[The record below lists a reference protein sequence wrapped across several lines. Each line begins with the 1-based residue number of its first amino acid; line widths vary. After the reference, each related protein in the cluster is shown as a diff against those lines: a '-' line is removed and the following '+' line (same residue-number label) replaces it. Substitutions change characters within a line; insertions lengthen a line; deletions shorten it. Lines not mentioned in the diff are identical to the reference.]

1 MEQTQFVSDSTA
13 GKIAKATLDLG
24 LPGFSLY
31 VDKELKQGLIHSLLG
46 VAAGAAFGVP
56 GLLLVSAN
64 SIARAN
70 SGKHLWQLGKERVDA
85 FERARAE
92 EDEEHSEPVVKR
104 TPGKRASKR

>member
-31 VDKELKQGLIHSLLG
+31 IDKEVKQGLIHSLLG

-70 SGKHLWQLGKERVDA
+70 SGKHLWQLGKERVEA
-85 FERARAE
+85 FEHAHAE
-92 EDEEHSEPVVKR
+92 EDEEHSDRVVKR
-104 TPGKRASKR
+104 TPTKRASRR